1 MVIVCQ
7 KPAQA
12 RAPGG
17 GGTPRGSRTFES
29 AFSARLASI
38 GLGILD
44 DFPRYW
50 CSRSRA
56 AAAINARAVASR
68 CPRYASRCSTLYDR
82 PAAAGIYDGQK
93 KNRD

>member
-56 AAAINARAVASR
+56 AAAINARAVAIR
-68 CPRYASRCSTLYDR
+68 CPRFTIQCPRFT
-82 PAAAGIYDGQK
+82 IQ
-93 KNRD
+93 

>member
-17 GGTPRGSRTFES
+17 GGTPRGSRTPDV
-29 AFSARLASI
+29 AFSVLLASI
-38 GLGILD
+38 GLGILG

-56 AAAINARAVASR
+56 AAAITAQAVAIR
-68 CPRYASRCSTLYDR
+68 
-82 PAAAGIYDGQK
+82 
-93 KNRD
+93 

>member
-17 GGTPRGSRTFES
+17 GGTPRDSRTFDVG
-29 AFSARLASI
+29 FSARLASI
-38 GLGILD
+38 ALGILG

-50 CSRSRA
+50 RASSRA
-56 AAAINARAVASR
+56 AAAINAPVVAIR
-68 CPRYASRCSTLYDR
+68 
-82 PAAAGIYDGQK
+82 
-93 KNRD
+93 

>member
-17 GGTPRGSRTFES
+17 GGPRRDLRTPDV

-38 GLGILD
+38 VWGILG

-56 AAAINARAVASR
+56 AAAITARAVAIR
-68 CPRYASRCSTLYDR
+68 CPRSAT
-82 PAAAGIYDGQK
+82 Q
-93 KNRD
+93 

>member
-56 AAAINARAVASR
+56 AAAINARAVASQ
-68 CPRYASRCSTLYDR
+68 CPRFTIQCPRFT
-82 PAAAGIYDGQK
+82 IQ
-93 KNRD
+93 

>member
-17 GGTPRGSRTFES
+17 GGTPRDSRTPDL
-29 AFSARLASI
+29 AFSALLASI
-38 GLGILD
+38 GLGILGN
-44 DFPRYW
+44 FPRYW

-56 AAAINARAVASR
+56 AAAITAPVVAIR
-68 CPRYASRCSTLYDR
+68 CPRFAIQYR
-82 PAAAGIYDGQK
+82 PADG
-93 KNRD
+93 R

>member
-17 GGTPRGSRTFES
+17 GGPRRDSCTPDL

-38 GLGILD
+38 AAGILD
-44 DFPRYW
+44 EFPRYW
-50 CSRSRA
+50 RASSRA
-56 AAAINARAVASR
+56 AAAINAPVVAIR
-68 CPRYASRCSTLYDR
+68 CPRFAIQYR
-82 PAAAGIYDGQK
+82 PAAI
-93 KNRD
+93 RDPVTGH

>member
-17 GGTPRGSRTFES
+17 GGTPRDSCRPDL
-29 AFSARLASI
+29 AFSALLASI
-38 GLGILD
+38 GLGILG

-56 AAAINARAVASR
+56 AAAINAPVVAIR
-68 CPRYASRCSTLYDR
+68 CPRFTIQYR
-82 PAAAGIYDGQK
+82 PAGGS
-93 KNRD
+93 

>member
-17 GGTPRGSRTFES
+17 GGTPRDSCRPDL
-29 AFSARLASI
+29 AFSALLASI
-38 GLGILD
+38 GLGILGN
-44 DFPRYW
+44 FPRYW

-56 AAAINARAVASR
+56 AAAITARAVAIR
-68 CPRYASRCSTLYDR
+68 CPRSAIQCPRFT
-82 PAAAGIYDGQK
+82 IQ
-93 KNRD
+93 

>member
-17 GGTPRGSRTFES
+17 GGAPRGSCRPDL

-38 GLGILD
+38 AAGILD
-44 DFPRYW
+44 EFPRYW
-50 CSRSRA
+50 RASSRA
-56 AAAINARAVASR
+56 AAAINAPVVAIR
-68 CPRYASRCSTLYDR
+68 CPRFAIQYR
-82 PAAAGIYDGQK
+82 PAGG
-93 KNRD
+93 R

>member
-17 GGTPRGSRTFES
+17 GGAPRDSCMPDS
-29 AFSARLASI
+29 AFSALLASI
-38 GLGILD
+38 GLGILG

-50 CSRSRA
+50 RASSRA
-56 AAAINARAVASR
+56 AAAINAPVVAIR
-68 CPRYASRCSTLYDR
+68 CPRFAIQYR
-82 PAAAGIYDGQK
+82 PAAI
-93 KNRD
+93 RDPVTGH